1 MCVCMCVSEL
11 TNYFNCTKANSFI
24 KYLLNTIIY
33 QVHLEIKLD
42 LCHLKKNSKDFNW
55 LQFWSTNPMVIHE
68 KNPKNGLAFALK
80 YA

>member
-42 LCHLKKNSKDFNW
+42 LCHLKKNSKDFN
-55 LQFWSTNPMVIHE
+55 
-68 KNPKNGLAFALK
+68 
-80 YA
+80 